1 MTDKE
6 QLLANLPLY
15 AKNLR
20 FLLKKEDV
28 TISKLERD
36 MGWGKN
42 SVHNYVTG
50 NSEPNYDR
58 TIKIANYFSVSIDG
72 LLRQDMAVE
81 GIVSEPMAKY
91 SANIQQ
97 NNNGGSGNHNTII
110 HTESDWAGMEQR
122 IKDLESIIELQKK
135 YIARLEGDVK

>member
-42 SVHNYVTG
+42 SVHN
-50 NSEPNYDR
+50 
-58 TIKIANYFSVSIDG
+58 I
-72 LLRQDMAVE
+72 
-81 GIVSEPMAKY
+81 
-91 SANIQQ
+91 
-97 NNNGGSGNHNTII
+97 
-110 HTESDWAGMEQR
+110 
-122 IKDLESIIELQKK
+122 
-135 YIARLEGDVK
+135 

>member
-1 MTDKE
+1 MLLKIINTQLQNGTLYSNTRLSLCYAFATIVLRFCYLFSTVQRYKVSLYSPNFLLLFLAENLHFYSNYNIMTDKE

-42 SVHNYVTG
+42 SVHN
-50 NSEPNYDR
+50 
-58 TIKIANYFSVSIDG
+58 I
-72 LLRQDMAVE
+72 
-81 GIVSEPMAKY
+81 
-91 SANIQQ
+91 
-97 NNNGGSGNHNTII
+97 
-110 HTESDWAGMEQR
+110 
-122 IKDLESIIELQKK
+122 
-135 YIARLEGDVK
+135 